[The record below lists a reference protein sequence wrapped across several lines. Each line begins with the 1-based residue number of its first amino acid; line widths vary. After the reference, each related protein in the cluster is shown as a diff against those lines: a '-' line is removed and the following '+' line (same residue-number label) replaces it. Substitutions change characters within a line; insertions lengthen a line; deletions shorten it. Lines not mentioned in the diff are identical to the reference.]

1 MPLPWVLSTRFR
13 IPTWSLALILPMIF
27 KPLSKNWKSTVDE
40 GQKRV
45 KKIDKAGKERISLK
59 DFWSFKEQEMDEI
72 IAIFKESADTKIRF
86 AQDNVAKIEEVVQ
99 VVVTAFRSGKKLLIF
114 GNGGSAA
121 DAQHIAA
128 EFVNR
133 YKLERDPLPALALT
147 TDTSILTSISNDTS
161 FDDVFA
167 RQIAALGQAG
177 DIAWGITT
185 SGTSPNI
192 IRAFETARKL
202 GLITLGFTGKEG
214 GEVASLVDYNL
225 QVASPSTP
233 RIQETQLTLAHV
245 ICELVEKRIAK

>member
-1 MPLPWVLSTRFR
+1 
-13 IPTWSLALILPMIF
+13 
-27 KPLSKNWKSTVDE
+27 
-40 GQKRV
+40 
-45 KKIDKAGKERISLK
+45 
-59 DFWSFKEQEMDEI
+59 MDEI
-72 IAIFKESADTKIRF
+72 ITIFRESADTKVRF
-86 AQDNVAKIEEVVQ
+86 AEGNAAKIE
-99 VVVTAFRSGKKLLIF
+99 VVVHVLVKALQNGKKLLIF

-133 YKLERDPLPALALT
+133 YMVERDPLPALALT
-147 TDTSILTSISNDTS
+147 TDTSILTSISNDTG

-167 RQIAALGQAG
+167 RQIAALGNEG

-192 IRAFETARKL
+192 VRAFETARKL
-202 GLITLGFTGKEG
+202 GLITLGFTGKDG

-225 QVASPSTP
+225 NVESPSTP